1 MKSKIFKGKKI
12 LITGAT
18 GSIGSAI
25 VLDFIRKYEFN
36 VIRALSNDENGL
48 FNLKHKIER
57 KESNIEN
64 FMLNNRIRLIHGDIR
79 NYKRCIEVSKNI
91 DIVIH
96 AAAMKHVPICEYNP
110 EETIITNVGGT
121 RNLVKASLKNNIK
134 KFVFISTDKAANPQ
148 TVMGTTKYMAE
159 KIVIKANKNSKN
171 KKNIFYCIRFGN
183 IIGSRGSVLEVFK
196 DQINNKYP
204 LTVTNKYMTRFFIDI
219 NYATKKIIETLNFSR
234 GGEIFIIKS
243 MIAFRIF
250 DLAKVISNYF
260 NQKKPIKIIGIRP
273 KEKIHEDLISKNE
286 ISNTIENKKFL
297 IINPVKHIKDNF
309 KFYKGKEIV
318 NLDKLYSNRV
328 KLLNRNEILKYLL
341 KRKLI

>member
-1 MKSKIFKGKKI
+1 
-12 LITGAT
+12 
-18 GSIGSAI
+18 
-25 VLDFIRKYEFN
+25 
-36 VIRALSNDENGL
+36 
-48 FNLKHKIER
+48 
-57 KESNIEN
+57 
-64 FMLNNRIRLIHGDIR
+64 
-79 NYKRCIEVSKNI
+79 
-91 DIVIH
+91 
-96 AAAMKHVPICEYNP
+96 
-110 EETIITNVGGT
+110 
-121 RNLVKASLKNNIK
+121 
-134 KFVFISTDKAANPQ
+134 
-148 TVMGTTKYMAE
+148 
-159 KIVIKANKNSKN
+159 
-171 KKNIFYCIRFGN
+171 
-183 IIGSRGSVLEVFK
+183 
-196 DQINNKYP
+196 
-204 LTVTNKYMTRFFIDI
+204 MTRFFIDI